1 MKMLT
6 IPVKG
11 FWVLCNADSD
21 LNEEFGA
28 AQFAMADNYLN
39 EQRELWPQK
48 EINLIAE
55 IDA

>member
-28 AQFAMADNYLN
+28 ADGDSPAS
-39 EQRELWPQK
+39 QRSGSERK
-48 EINLIAE
+48 ME
-55 IDA
+55 